1 MQPKRK
7 PLGMMIALEFGK
19 KKPGM
24 SGERQAEGEDTEEEE
39 APSGGKYDDEGMI
52 SASEDMLD
60 AMKSRD
66 ATALNRALC
75 EWHEMHKAYED
86 DGDEESESGSEE
98 DKDKD
103 Y

>member
-1 MQPKRK
+1 MAVPKRK

-19 KKPGM
+19 KKPK
-24 SGERQAEGEDTEEEE
+24 EGEPSADGEEEE

-60 AMKSRD
+60 AMKARD
-66 ATALNRALC
+66 AKALNVALC
-75 EWHEMHKAYED
+75 NWMELHESYQGNGET
-86 DGDEESESGSEE
+86 ESASDE
-98 DKDKD
+98 DKD